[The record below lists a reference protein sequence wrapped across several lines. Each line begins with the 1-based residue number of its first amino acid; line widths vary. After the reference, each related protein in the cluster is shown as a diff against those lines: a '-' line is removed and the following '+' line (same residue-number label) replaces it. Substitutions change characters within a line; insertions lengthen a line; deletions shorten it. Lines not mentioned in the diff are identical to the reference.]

1 MRFNCKINIR
11 PVLLTLV
18 EGLKTKKAKLFNF
31 NMYILFLQGQ
41 RSKNRA
47 AKTYFCKVQD
57 TCFIRNNNYTK
68 KNLKYFNN
76 SYVKSLDLSN
86 FMCFLFNLTIS
97 TKDIK
102 VWPT

>member
-31 NMYILFLQGQ
+31 NIYILLLQGQ

-47 AKTYFCKVQD
+47 AKTNFCKVQD
-57 TCFIRNNNYTK
+57 TCFNRNSNHVK
-68 KNLKYFNN
+68 K
-76 SYVKSLDLSN
+76 
-86 FMCFLFNLTIS
+86 M
-97 TKDIK
+97 IK
-102 VWPT
+102 TY